1 MRRHSFGSRAAV
13 KVFGFYL
20 LLFFSFSVFANTRKV
35 FAQKVSQSRGMASQ
49 MSEIANIRNYK
60 YGPHERNVFDFYPAQ
75 SDEPTPVAV
84 YIHGG
89 GFRNGSKDGINNKT
103 LKALLDA
110 GISVAAFNYRY
121 VQQAPL
127 PAAHYDCRRALQL
140 LRSKATEWNID
151 KNRIGAFGGS
161 AGAQICMYL
170 AFHEDMARPDS
181 DDPIERESTRLQAV
195 ATSGGQTTMDVA
207 WWKKNIPGYDES
219 HRDFYQTLG
228 ATTQEEY
235 QNRVSEISALDL
247 VSKDDPAIYMSYRM
261 SPKDPVPEGQT
272 ARGWKVH
279 HVQFGVAL
287 KEKMAVLGIESD
299 LVYPGSKNKYHSNV
313 DYFISMLKNRK

>member
-13 KVFGFYL
+13 KVFGFYI
-20 LLFFSFSVFANTRKV
+20 LLFFSFSVFANIGKV
-35 FAQKVSQSRGMASQ
+35 FAQQVSQSRGLASQ
-49 MSEIANIRNYK
+49 MSERATIKNYK

-89 GFRNGSKDGINNKT
+89 GFRNGSKDRINNKT

-170 AFHEDMARPDS
+170 AFHEDMARQTAMIQSNANLPDFRPWPHLAARPRWTLPGGRRIFLGTTS
-181 DDPIERESTRLQAV
+181 PIE
-195 ATSGGQTTMDVA
+195 
-207 WWKKNIPGYDES
+207 I
-219 HRDFYQTLG
+219 
-228 ATTQEEY
+228 
-235 QNRVSEISALDL
+235 
-247 VSKDDPAIYMSYRM
+247 
-261 SPKDPVPEGQT
+261 
-272 ARGWKVH
+272 
-279 HVQFGVAL
+279 
-287 KEKMAVLGIESD
+287 
-299 LVYPGSKNKYHSNV
+299 
-313 DYFISMLKNRK
+313 FIRH